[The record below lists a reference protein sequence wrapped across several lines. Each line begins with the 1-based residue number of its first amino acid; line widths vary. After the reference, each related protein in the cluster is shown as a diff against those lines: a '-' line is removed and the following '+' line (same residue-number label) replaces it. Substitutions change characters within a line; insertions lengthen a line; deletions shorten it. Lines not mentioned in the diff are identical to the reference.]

1 MLEDRA
7 GSKNPE
13 SGQVTLMH
21 LFLCIAFFMPV
32 AAATTEL
39 KRSGGGRLRYLV
51 AVPSA
56 LVLGALIVSLDW
68 RLGKALWLRCQRY
81 SKQAQN
87 AVAIAL
93 FAVELLWI
101 VVGSISGFDLAAF
114 VAEHVAW

>member
-1 MLEDRA
+1 
-7 GSKNPE
+7 
-13 SGQVTLMH
+13 V
-21 LFLCIAFFMPV
+21 
-32 AAATTEL
+32 
-39 KRSGGGRLRYLV
+39 GGGGTLRYLV

-101 VVGSISGFDLAAF
+101 VVGSISGFKLLAF
-114 VAEHVAW
+114 GEEHVAR

>member
-1 MLEDRA
+1 M
-7 GSKNPE
+7 
-13 SGQVTLMH
+13 
-21 LFLCIAFFMPV
+21 C
-32 AAATTEL
+32 
-39 KRSGGGRLRYLV
+39 GGGTLRHLV

-101 VVGSISGFDLAAF
+101 VVGSISGFKLWHLSQSMSHGDLPIRMRL
-114 VAEHVAW
+114 AWSALVPGSLSRFPSY